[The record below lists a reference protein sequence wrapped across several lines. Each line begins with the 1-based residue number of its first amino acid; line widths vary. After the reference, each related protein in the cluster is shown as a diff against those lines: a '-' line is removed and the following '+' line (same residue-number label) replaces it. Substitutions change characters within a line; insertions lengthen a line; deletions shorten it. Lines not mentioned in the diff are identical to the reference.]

1 MLFSSILTFK
11 YLIFHLGGSFVKLP
25 CPLENNIVLEDVLL
39 VEFGTS
45 CSVPYLKSLFV
56 VGLKMLFPPPVK
68 LLESLFLDFIIL
80 SQLFSFGLYNSL
92 SFHVFLVVFVV
103 VIHLTFRQ
111 KLCLLLFLLLFFELV
126 FRYIFVVLDISY
138 FIAFRHY
145 HRS

>member
-11 YLIFHLGGSFVKLP
+11 YLIFHLGSSFVKLS
-25 CPLENNIVLEDVLL
+25 CPLENNIVLEGVLL

-80 SQLFSFGLYNSL
+80 SKLFSFGLYNSL